1 MAAPQSNTTDSWW
14 TTETKTIDT
23 DLDVLQ
29 KWSVRAYYATMQE
42 KPLRNVELSQDP
54 ADKKPNSVN
63 YLKKGNKNKIE
74 GVTQIDRRLCVKTE
88 LCADF
93 VWYNLTFISE
103 NIENVNV

>member
-1 MAAPQSNTTDSWW
+1 
-14 TTETKTIDT
+14 
-23 DLDVLQ
+23 
-29 KWSVRAYYATMQE
+29 MQE

-74 GVTQIDRRLCVKTE
+74 GVTQIDHRLCVKTE

-93 VWYNLTFISE
+93 V
-103 NIENVNV
+103 